1 MSELSRCFGTV
12 IAMDS
17 SDRAPP
23 HFLAGYG
30 KREARAHVGTDTIL
44 TGSLE

>member
-1 MSELSRCFGTV
+1 MSEPSRCFGTV
-12 IAMDS
+12 IA

-30 KREARAHVGTDTIL
+30 ERGARAHVGTDTIL